1 MKRLISI
8 IATVLFLTNAV
19 FSQVPDEFSF
29 RASYKIAT
37 PAQISITTSDGFI
50 HVNSKESNTVEVFFI
65 VKKDNRVVDMDLDEL
80 GEHLDV
86 DIMSNNDR
94 LEIKIVQKESNWIK
108 NWKDRYNVSMQIN
121 APRLTSCSLKTSDGN
136 ISLND
141 FEGSQE
147 CKTSDGNI
155 SVDKVIGNLHA
166 RTSDGNINAT
176 NIHGSTEMITSDG
189 NINVEN
195 IQGSATCKTSDGTIN
210 AEQIQG
216 GIDAVTS
223 DGNIFLTATQGDN
236 NARTSDG
243 NIIFESMKGSLK
255 AQTSD
260 GDIRGDLSSLNN
272 SLYLKTSDGDI
283 SVTIPDG
290 LGLDLDLKGEDIHTK
305 LENFS
310 GDTSDHHITG
320 KIRGGGISVELITS
334 DGDINLNYD

>member
-1 MKRLISI
+1 MKRILGI
-8 IATVLFLTNAV
+8 IASGIFLATSVLA
-19 FSQVPDEFSF
+19 QAPDEFSF
-29 RASYKIAT
+29 RETYRIST

-50 HVNSKESNTVEVFFI
+50 RVNSKESNMVEVFFI
-65 VKKDNRVVDMDLDEL
+65 VRKDNRILDMDLDEL
-80 GEHLDV
+80 REHLDV
-86 DIMSNNDR
+86 EIMSNNDR
-94 LEIKIVQKESNWIK
+94 LEIKIIQKESNWIK

-121 APRLTSCSLKTSDGN
+121 APRLTSCALKTSDGN
-136 ISLND
+136 ISMND
-141 FEGSQE
+141 FEGNQQ

-155 SVDKVIGNLHA
+155 SVEKIKGNLQA
-166 RTSDGNINAT
+166 QTSDGNIDAS
-176 NIHGSTEMITSDG
+176 NIYGSSELLTSDG

-195 IQGSATCKTSDGTIN
+195 IQGAANCKTSDGSIK
-210 AEQIQG
+210 ALKIEG

-223 DGNIFLTATQGDN
+223 DGNIFLTETQGDN
-236 NARTSDG
+236 NAKTSDG
-243 NIIFESMKGSLK
+243 NIVFESMKGSLR

-260 GDIRGDLSSLNN
+260 GDIRGDLSLLNN

-320 KIRGGGISVELITS
+320 KIRGGGIAVELITS
-334 DGDINLNYD
+334 DGDISLNYD